1 MGDSQL
7 HYDVGE
13 RPTSNHVMEMLQTR
27 VQLWRDTEL
36 VVFMDVAVQYGI

>member
-7 HYDVGE
+7 HYDAGE
-13 RPTSNHVMEMLQTR
+13 RPTSNCVMETLQTR

-36 VVFMDVAVQYGI
+36 VFMDVAVQYGI